1 MRWKMLIKLQ
11 GREFDS
17 VIEKGIVLV
26 DFYADWCGP
35 CNILAPVLDNIAASN
50 PELTIL
56 KVNVD
61 EHPDL
66 AEKHGVLS
74 IPTLLFIKD
83 GQTTD
88 SSIGVVSENVIQNKI
103 EILRK

>member
-1 MRWKMLIKLQ
+1 MLIKLQ

-35 CNILAPVLDNIAASN
+35 CNMLAPVLDNIAASY

>member
-1 MRWKMLIKLQ
+1 MLIKLQ
-11 GREFDS
+11 DRDFES
-17 VIEKGIVLV
+17 IVEKGIILV

-35 CNILAPVLDNIAASN
+35 CNSMAPTIDLIASSN
-50 PELTIL
+50 ADLTVL

-61 EHPDL
+61 EYPDL

-83 GQTTD
+83 GKTVDT
-88 SSIGVVSENVIQNKI
+88 SIGVVSENVIQTKI
-103 EILRK
+103 EMLKK

>member
-1 MRWKMLIKLQ
+1 MLIKLQ